1 MSEET
6 RTRDSQGSAGQEEQR
21 VRVIA
26 VTDGDEV
33 ARHAV
38 ETAAKRLGL
47 RTISR
52 SAGNPTPYTG
62 RELVQIIKTAKQD
75 PVLVMLDDRGKAYKA
90 QGEQALEY
98 LAHCPEI
105 DLIGAVAV
113 ASNTLW
119 AQGVPVDFS
128 IDRNGELVHGSVD
141 KDGFRS
147 AISGSVIYGDTVDVL
162 RGLGIPIVG
171 MGDPG
176 KQGGRDN
183 YHRGAPVTTKALKS
197 LLSELGED
205 AEVRR
210 RDQSENHR

>member
-1 MSEET
+1 MSDT
-6 RTRDSQGSAGQEEQR
+6 VRDLKQSGEHKEGR
-21 VRVIA
+21 VRIIA

-38 ETAAKRLGL
+38 ETAAKRVGL

-62 RELVQIIKTAKQD
+62 PELVRIIKTAKQD

-98 LAHCPEI
+98 LAHCPEVE
-105 DLIGAVAV
+105 LIGAVAV

-128 IDRNGELVHGSVD
+128 IDRNGQMVDGAVD
-141 KDGFRS
+141 KDGFKS
-147 AISGSVIYGDTVDVL
+147 TVSGSVIYGDTVDVL
-162 RGLGIPIVG
+162 RGLGIPVVG

-183 YHRGAPVTTKALKS
+183 YHRGAPITTKALRS
-197 LLSELGED
+197 LIKELGEQ
-205 AEVRR
+205 AEVHRHE
-210 RDQSENHR
+210 QSDNPR

>member
-1 MSEET
+1 MN
-6 RTRDSQGSAGQEEQR
+6 EQQCSDK
-21 VRVIA
+21 VRIIV

-38 ETAAKRLGL
+38 ETAARRVGL

-62 RELVQIIKTAKQD
+62 AELVEIIKTAKAD
-75 PVLVMLDDRGKAYKA
+75 PVLVMLDDRGRAYKA

-98 LAHCPEI
+98 LANDPDIE
-105 DLIGAVAV
+105 LLGAVAV

-119 AQGVPVDFS
+119 AAGVPVDFS
-128 IDRNGELVHGSVD
+128 VDRNGQLIEGSVD
-141 KDGFRS
+141 KEGFRS
-147 AISGSVIYGDTVDVL
+147 TVSGSVVYGDTVDVL
-162 RGLGIPIVG
+162 RGMGIPVVG

-183 YHRGAPVTTKALKS
+183 YHRGAPITTKALAK
-197 LLSELGED
+197 LIDMIGER
-205 AEVRR
+205 AERHER
-210 RDQSENHR
+210 HPENHP

>member
-1 MSEET
+1 MLDDERRSDELK
-6 RTRDSQGSAGQEEQR
+6 RDR

-38 ETAAKRLGL
+38 ETAAKRVGL

-52 SAGNPTPYTG
+52 SAGNPTPHTG
-62 RELVQIIKTAKQD
+62 EELVRIIMTAKQD

-90 QGEQALEY
+90 QGELALEY
-98 LAHCPEI
+98 LAKSPEI
-105 DLIGAVAV
+105 DLIGAIAV

-128 IDRNGELVHGSVD
+128 IDRNGEMVDAAVD
-141 KDGFRS
+141 KDGYKS
-147 AISGSVIYGDTVDVL
+147 TISGSVVYGDTVDVL
-162 RGLGIPIVG
+162 RGLGIPVVG

-183 YHRGAPVTTKALKS
+183 YHRGAPITTKALSS
-197 LLSELGED
+197 LLDKLGEQ
-205 AEVRR
+205 AEV
-210 RDQSENHR
+210 HRHNQTDSHR

>member
-1 MSEET
+1 MTAKHKFEEE
-6 RTRDSQGSAGQEEQR
+6 RGEAKDDR

-38 ETAAKRLGL
+38 ETAAQRLGL

-52 SAGNPTPYTG
+52 SAGNPTPHTG
-62 RELVQIIKTAKQD
+62 PELVSLIKTAKAD
-75 PVLVMLDDRGKAYKA
+75 PVLVMLDDRGRAYKA

-105 DLIGAVAV
+105 VLLGAVAV

-128 IDRNGELVHGSVD
+128 IDRNGQMVNGAVD

-147 AISGSVIYGDTVDVL
+147 TISGSVIYGDTVDVL
-162 RGLGIPIVG
+162 RGLGIPVVG

-183 YHRGAPVTTKALKS
+183 YHRGAPITTKALKA
-197 LLSELGED
+197 LLEELGDE
-205 AEVRR
+205 ARVHERG
-210 RDQSENHR
+210 QSESPR